1 MQGDVSGVI
10 HDVQKSRQYVLHSV
24 TLHSGTV
31 RVGDTVT
38 LHVDK
43 VFLCYCNNS
52 SNLLLYGALSLSL
65 PVHVSVPVSQTG
77 WRV

>member
-24 TLHSGTV
+24 MLHSGTV

-43 VFLCYCNNS
+43 VS
-52 SNLLLYGALSLSL
+52 SCATAITVAIY
-65 PVHVSVPVSQTG
+65 
-77 WRV
+77 